1 MFPIE
6 TWTAIVESVLD
17 YGFSSTVSDISLL
30 SRFFRPIAQRVLFRS
45 VTISDNIP
53 RREEPQAMTRWLN
66 NILNSFESNQDIPTY
81 IRYLTIVCSSNSGQ
95 WIAHE
100 DFANIITQ
108 ITPGNLVALHLSS
121 INPSGFP
128 AEWLTPLLWSHHGN
142 YIETLTFD
150 NVTAINLDHVRRH
163 CTNLNALHLYGIDPE
178 FDDTTT
184 LSPPIPLR
192 HLSFSIRTRSRPHF
206 PRLHTSHAREF
217 LTSCVVFNDLRTAV
231 LSTSYAMEIEVLSL
245 VLKESP
251 VLDKLTLQ
259 LFTYID
265 IPRSNFHD
273 LASIHKQVKHLHL
286 FGLISPGSLSPIF
299 PVKPFATAL
308 NVLENDFVKEIT
320 IEIRWVFDSDFFTV
334 IDATEDWSSIDTLLA
349 SRKTDLAVTLHFH
362 SMAALDPLSW
372 HQGVVNRLVH
382 HHHFHDIALTFHPT
396 KFHLDQLFKMQSAS
410 IPQLPVETQLPI
422 ETQARGQ
429 LHVHFLAW
437 LPMPYPALSS
447 MDDYTQLDSNDARRF
462 AYVYR
467 YASRINLGAH
477 FSFLP
482 TTQSL
487 APVLVSPHPR
497 IVNVYRLF
505 QTPPFYLILNVE
517 DDSPFTIVYLLSE
530 IP

>member
-1 MFPIE
+1 MS
-6 TWTAIVESVLD
+6 ASGRL
-17 YGFSSTVSDISLL
+17 
-30 SRFFRPIAQRVLFRS
+30 
-45 VTISDNIP
+45 
-53 RREEPQAMTRWLN
+53 
-66 NILNSFESNQDIPTY
+66 SFENRFLAPSKALNIHIYDIPTY

-396 KFHLDQLFKMQSAS
+396 KFHLDQLIRDADTTTM
-410 IPQLPVETQLPI
+410 
-422 ETQARGQ
+422 
-429 LHVHFLAW
+429 
-437 LPMPYPALSS
+437 SS
-447 MDDYTQLDSNDARRF
+447 
-462 AYVYR
+462 VV
-467 YASRINLGAH
+467 
-477 FSFLP
+477 
-482 TTQSL
+482 SL
-487 APVLVSPHPR
+487 ATTARITPPVLSTILRYVASC
-497 IVNVYRLF
+497 NSM
-505 QTPPFYLILNVE
+505 YLRAERSHIKHACYVE
-517 DDSPFTIVYLLSE
+517 DTGDNNSLSALTTLTLCLE
-530 IP
+530 TTCPAK